1 MDRADEERA
10 LVGAALLDEAIARLL
25 FSELRDHEL
34 LDPTARLA
42 CWALRRAYE
51 PGPAIEA
58 ELEKAVREEELALFW
73 AAVDGDERPVDD
85 DHVPTDMTDVEIV
98 IEALHCAGL
107 MREAGGEDAILSLTA
122 DRPALRAALA
132 AGRAALDGMAPIVEE
147 PLVNFAAELLV
158 D

>member
-1 MDRADEERA
+1 MDRADEERT

-58 ELEKAVREEELALFW
+58 ELEKAVRDEELALFW
-73 AAVDGDERPVDD
+73 SAVDGDEWPVD

-107 MREAGGEDAILSLTA
+107 MNEAGGEDAILSLTA

-147 PLVNFAAELLV
+147 PLVNLAAELLV